1 MTDVQFS
8 SPEDSGTMPAD
19 NTPPIRKT
27 LAAES
32 KGIATDPIN
41 VAIAREVL
49 GRGGE
54 GSYLSLSKTQTQS
67 PEQGRFLQNN
77 PNPIKAPSCHLA
89 QQHR

>member
-8 SPEDSGTMPAD
+8 SPEDSGAMPAN
-19 NTPPIRKT
+19 NTPPIRKP

-49 GRGGE
+49 RRVWEGE
-54 GSYLSLSKTQTQS
+54 L
-67 PEQGRFLQNN
+67 
-77 PNPIKAPSCHLA
+77 PIAIKDTDTEP
-89 QQHR
+89 